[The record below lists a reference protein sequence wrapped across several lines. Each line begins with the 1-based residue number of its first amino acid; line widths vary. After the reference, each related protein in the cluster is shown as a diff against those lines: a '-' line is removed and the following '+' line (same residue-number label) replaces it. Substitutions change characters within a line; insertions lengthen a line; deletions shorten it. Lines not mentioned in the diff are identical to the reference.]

1 MRSSDVVVVGA
12 GMAGLVAAARMLHHG
27 HRVVVVERTGQA
39 GGYFGGFENEAGD
52 RFDLAVSHLLGGGEG
67 ESLARLLASLDLS
80 AAVELEPFD
89 IADILTIGE
98 RRIEM
103 PIGLDRLQ
111 KELAREFPASL
122 DDLARF
128 FDFLRS
134 FLSDDS
140 ADPRERGRFMMRHH
154 RRGFE
159 EFCRE
164 TITDPELRTALAMR
178 IQCDDSSLLVMAG
191 FITECYGKGMVY
203 PRGGVRNLVESI
215 VDRLR
220 SAGCEII
227 FDSSMTNLVIEG
239 SRASGVVLADGTVR
253 RADVVF
259 FTGDAPS
266 LGALLERHGLA
277 GIDAGGRRRGHS
289 SLSLFHTLAGVDLTR
304 FGRAAR
310 HYVTAST
317 DVFET
322 YRVLETGAL
331 PEHPVIKV
339 HVVTNIDRTVAAP
352 GRDLVRIEVDMY
364 HDPDLHDA
372 DFYAEYADRIEAT
385 LAGTLL
391 PELRTSSVYR
401 RIVTPIDY
409 AEWFGHTGGSATGWA
424 HDVDNYM
431 VRRIS
436 QRTSLENLFITGQ
449 WGEHGS
455 GLPQLIASAD
465 RSVSLAQQQLRKR
478 ERA

>member
-12 GMAGLVAAARMLHHG
+12 GMAGLVAAARMLERG
-27 HRVVVVERTGQA
+27 HRVVVLERTDQA

-80 AAVELEPFD
+80 ATVEWEPVE
-89 IADILTIGE
+89 IADVLTIGD

-103 PIGLDRLQ
+103 PTGLNRL
-111 KELAREFPASL
+111 EERLGREFPASV

-128 FDFLRS
+128 FGFLRS
-134 FLSDDS
+134 FLGDGS
-140 ADPRERGRFMMRHH
+140 ADPRDRGRFMMRHH

-164 TITDPELRTALAMR
+164 TISDPELRTALAMR
-178 IQCDDSSLLVMAG
+178 IQCDHSSLLIMAG
-191 FITECYGKGMVY
+191 FLTECYGKGMVY
-203 PRGGVRNLVESI
+203 PRGGVRRLVGTI

-220 SAGCEII
+220 SAGCE
-227 FDSSMTNLVIEG
+227 FVYGALMSDVVVEG
-239 SRASGVVLADGTVR
+239 GRASGVVLADGAVR

-259 FTGDAPS
+259 FNGDAPT
-266 LGALLERHGLA
+266 LDAMLERHGLG

-289 SLSLFHTLAGVDLTR
+289 SLSLFHTLVGADLTR

-310 HYVTAST
+310 HYLTRST

-339 HVVTNIDRTVAAP
+339 HLMTNIDASIAAP

-364 HDPDLHDA
+364 HDPDVHDA
-372 DFYAEYADRIEAT
+372 AFYADYAVRVEAMVSESF
-385 LAGTLL
+385 L

-401 RIVTPIDY
+401 RTVTPIDY
-409 AEWFGHTGGSATGWA
+409 SDRFGHTGGSATGWA

-436 QRTSLENLFITGQ
+436 QRTSLENIFITGQ
-449 WGEHGS
+449 WGEYGS

-465 RSVSLAQQQLRKR
+465 RSVSLAEQLLRKR

>member
-12 GMAGLVAAARMLHHG
+12 GMAGIVAAARMLERG
-27 HRVVVVERTGQA
+27 HRVVVLERTDQA

-80 AAVELEPFD
+80 ATVEWEPAE
-89 IADILTIGE
+89 IADVLTIGD

-103 PIGLDRLQ
+103 PTGLNRL
-111 KELAREFPASL
+111 EERLGREFPASV

-128 FDFLRS
+128 FGFLRS
-134 FLSDDS
+134 FLGDGS
-140 ADPRERGRFMMRHH
+140 ADPRDRGRFMMRHH

-164 TITDPELRTALAMR
+164 TISDPELRTALAMR
-178 IQCDDSSLLVMAG
+178 IQCDHSSLLIMAG
-191 FITECYGKGMVY
+191 FLTECYGKGMVY
-203 PRGGVRNLVESI
+203 PRGGVRRLVGTI

-220 SAGCEII
+220 SAGCE
-227 FDSSMTNLVIEG
+227 FVYGALMSDVVVEG
-239 SRASGVVLADGTVR
+239 GRASGVVLADGAVR

-259 FTGDAPS
+259 FNGDAPT
-266 LGALLERHGLA
+266 LDAMLERHGLG

-289 SLSLFHTLAGVDLTR
+289 SLSLFHTLVGADLTR

-310 HYVTAST
+310 HYLTRST

-339 HVVTNIDRTVAAP
+339 HLMTNIDASIAAP
-352 GRDLVRIEVDMY
+352 AVTWCESRSTCTTTPMSTMPPSTRITPSVSRRWSPRASCPSCERAASTGAPSHRSTTPIVSGTR
-364 HDPDLHDA
+364 
-372 DFYAEYADRIEAT
+372 ADRQP
-385 LAGTLL
+385 AGPTTSTTTWCG
-391 PELRTSSVYR
+391 ESVRGRASRTSSSRANGVN
-401 RIVTPIDY
+401 
-409 AEWFGHTGGSATGWA
+409 TG
-424 HDVDNYM
+424 
-431 VRRIS
+431 
-436 QRTSLENLFITGQ
+436 L
-449 WGEHGS
+449 
-455 GLPQLIASAD
+455 
-465 RSVSLAQQQLRKR
+465 VSHS
-478 ERA
+478 